1 MRIYKMKK
9 TAVFI
14 CMLAAVNIAFA
25 DMDDDDFDSPDVKV
39 KTKKTDKS
47 AAKKAPAKNDNT
59 FRFSGIAETGVD
71 VITRIR
77 DHSEDAK
84 EIRSVAR
91 GDIGISARPV
101 KNVRAEIG
109 IEYDKSDT
117 FLVIDKFYGQYSFSK
132 NSLVRAG
139 IMKKVFGLE
148 ERDGLDDRYFR
159 SRSII
164 RSGVKDEGFLGHDLT
179 LQYRHNVGKEW
190 RFVGGLSMSEF
201 EKKNRDGSGAKET
214 DTLRYLQNYSA
225 HYRAGNI
232 DVIGAAVI
240 QHYNVVSRDWTTTAF
255 VSSLSCRYS
264 MPFWTSDA
272 ELTYGSSL
280 REKIKDGGTNEDIFI
295 LGVRKQEQFYIN
307 TGLKTLRQV
316 IPVAEAAFYWNNFDD
331 KNSLETQI
339 RGGVTLGFAKN
350 NAFQFR
356 NTYGAIISKQDDDKN
371 AREESKVKRYRFD
384 SVVVVI
390 F

>member
-1 MRIYKMKK
+1 MKK